1 MKKKHYLLFLLALLF
16 LLTDVVWAQTSAT
29 VSGVVIDENGETL
42 PGVSVVEVG
51 TTNGVLTDL
60 NGHYTLKTT
69 SAKPSVSF
77 SYIGYQTTTLLLNGR
92 TKLDVQMKVETK
104 VLDEVVVVDY
114 KICNFIT
121 YWFTVTYN
129 VYQRA
134 VLNLVSFWYH
144 YITFVI
150 ISLNF
155 ISYIFLL
162 YF

>member
-1 MKKKHYLLFLLALLF
+1 MKSDEIYKDVLQVVASVTGISETGIIHSNKEECANARYLLVRYLAKIF
-16 LLTDVVWAQTSAT
+16 SDTEIASLT
-29 VSGVVIDENGETL
+29 N
-42 PGVSVVEVG
+42 
-51 TTNGVLTDL
+51 
-60 NGHYTLKTT
+60 
-69 SAKPSVSF
+69 
-77 SYIGYQTTTLLLNGR
+77 R
-92 TKLDVQMKVETK
+92 TKQAVGSMRRNAKKQRVWI
-104 VLDEVVVVDY
+104 VVD